1 MEELNI
7 NELYQTQRTKQINR
21 LTFFKQ
27 ILKKC
32 HHRIQT
38 VSKKAETY
46 CFFIVPEFV
55 FGVPL
60 FNVYQCSQ
68 FIIDNLSKSGFYVIY
83 VRPNIIY
90 ISWDLRQYLTIE
102 QKKQL
107 NNIPQTYNIPQNLPR
122 IEFNYPNQTNQSN
135 EQKKIVIPNYYSNS
149 NTVSNNQTQNQS
161 IKQINNNYNNNNNNN
176 KIKYNPE
183 IKSTKD
189 YKPKGR
195 IIL

>member
-21 LTFFKQ
+21 LTFFQK

-68 FIIDNLSKSGFYVIY
+68 FIIDNLIKSGFYVIY
-83 VRPNIIY
+83 IRPNIIY
-90 ISWDLRQYLTIE
+90 ISWDLRQYLTNE

-107 NNIPQTYNIPQNLPR
+107 NNIPQTYNIPQNVPK
-122 IEFNYPNQTNQSN
+122 IEFNYPNQNKHFN
-135 EQKKIVIPNYYSNS
+135 EQKKIVIPDYYNNS
-149 NTVSNNQTQNQS
+149 NTVSNNNEIQS
-161 IKQINNNYNNNNNNN
+161 QQIKQINNNNSNN
-176 KIKYNPE
+176 IKYIPE